1 MGSLSTPTIEE
12 AVLFGKA
19 LAEVSKF
26 PITSDLGSCWIW
38 SGKTNRNGYGIVRV
52 GRRSFMV
59 HRLLYQQHCSFD
71 IGERVLDHKCRNRLC
86 CNPRHLEPVS
96 VRENTLRGEGP
107 TAQNARKTECP
118 RGHKYDAQNTR
129 IRPCGRRQCL
139 ACSKRGS
146 KQR

>member
-1 MGSLSTPTIEE
+1 MGSMTLELI
-12 AVLFGKA
+12 KA
-19 LAEVSKF
+19 FEKVSRVIF
-26 PITSDLGSCWIW
+26 IRGLDECWEW
-38 SGKTNRNGYGIVRV
+38 PQKTNRNGYGIVRV
-52 GRRSFMV
+52 GRKTFMV
-59 HRLLYQQHCSFD
+59 HKLMYPMGWEMEE
-71 IGERVLDHKCRNRLC
+71 GEVLDHKCRNRLC

-118 RGHKYDAQNTR
+118 RGHKYDAQNTK

-139 ACSKRGS
+139 ACSRKGS